1 QRGRYRE
8 FYQCDIDIV
17 GSASMVADAEVLS
30 VLTEAMDAFGFPG
43 YNILLY
49 NRKLLSAMGR
59 YAGVP
64 AEQAGLLYRA
74 IDKLAKIGAEGV
86 LAEMERNGVSPEP
99 ARRALTLAT
108 ESAGQDNATV
118 LAGLETRLAGDAV
131 AQDGVRELREI
142 VEYLGALSASAGK
155 VRVDP
160 TLARGIDYYTGPIW
174 EIIVE
179 EPKIGSLGAGGR
191 YDKLVGTFA
200 GRDLPTTGSS
210 LGLERMIDVLEAL
223 GMVQPELSVS
233 QVLVAPFNRTVLPA
247 ALGILAELRAAG
259 VRSEIFL
266 NPDEK
271 LGKQLQYADRLG
283 IPLAVIVA
291 PDELARDEV
300 LVKQLK
306 TQEQQT
312 LPRPGLAAAL
322 STMVAGAP

>member
-1 QRGRYRE
+1 MPDSIKPQLLKGFRDFLPEQMILRQTIIGRVRAIFEKHGFAPLDTPALEYLETLTGKYGDDERLLYKFQDAGGRDVGLRYDLTVPLARTVGLYHNQMVFPFKRYHIGPVWRAEKPQRGRYRE

-30 VLTEAMDAFGFPG
+30 VLTEAMDAFGFPA

-74 IDKLAKIGAEGV
+74 IDKLAKIGADGV
-86 LAEMERNGVSPEP
+86 LAEMERNGVPPEA

-108 ESAGQDNATV
+108 ETAGQDNATV

-131 AQDGVRELREI
+131 AQDGVRELRE
-142 VEYLGALSASAGK
+142 VAEYLGALSASAGK

-200 GRDLPTTGSS
+200 GRDL
-210 LGLERMIDVLEAL
+210 
-223 GMVQPELSVS
+223 
-233 QVLVAPFNRTVLPA
+233 
-247 ALGILAELRAAG
+247 
-259 VRSEIFL
+259 
-266 NPDEK
+266 
-271 LGKQLQYADRLG
+271 
-283 IPLAVIVA
+283 
-291 PDELARDEV
+291 
-300 LVKQLK
+300 
-306 TQEQQT
+306 
-312 LPRPGLAAAL
+312 
-322 STMVAGAP
+322 